1 MNKTAQRGDEAT
13 VTNGDIKADQDKLEI
28 IQKSLARSLVRCR
41 NTQSKRIGVEL
52 LEASVYDLN
61 PHNMRKTYQLGSY
74 RYDPGKYRSMTKE
87 PGEAMLTRRATVG
100 GGSRIVK
107 DRNQEEKD
115 YVKETKGGGG
125 DATNAGVKEVDG
137 HVVEKEEHSSHKS
150 KLKRVATVISA
161 DDDEIDAPWNQY
173 AWIEE
178 MQIRINGFVPFG
190 SNLKQSS
197 FFSRYVFGN
206 YYRRTVPSVRGY
218 FPWIFPSYLSSA
230 GVGGDDGID
239 GDRRNRYSINRA
251 SSKPHAVIADG
262 SAMQRVPGSL
272 RYLTKCCEEAD
283 VPLYVVNDPR
293 VWGGN
298 THADVESAA
307 RDMRKAIKA
316 QIVTNAL
323 TVKEGSMFERGRL
336 FGRLQTEA
344 KWRGKDVGRK
354 TRRAL
359 QLARDRLRKDQ
370 YYDLSNI
377 SSEELV
383 ERLIQRKVIA
393 LRKNDVKR
401 EEDVHLTSEFMEI
414 CKRFLKKEKGEN
426 LSKVLEKVTVPGHQK
441 TLKSDGSATRQDN

>member
-13 VTNGDIKADQDKLEI
+13 VTNGDIKADQNKLEI

-178 MQIRINGFVPFG
+178 MQIRVSLVYCRYITITTH
-190 SNLKQSS
+190 LK
-197 FFSRYVFGN
+197 N
-206 YYRRTVPSVRGY
+206 YDCAH
-218 FPWIFPSYLSSA
+218 FKCL
-230 GVGGDDGID
+230 
-239 GDRRNRYSINRA
+239 
-251 SSKPHAVIADG
+251 
-262 SAMQRVPGSL
+262 L
-272 RYLTKCCEEAD
+272 R
-283 VPLYVVNDPR
+283 
-293 VWGGN
+293 
-298 THADVESAA
+298 
-307 RDMRKAIKA
+307 
-316 QIVTNAL
+316 
-323 TVKEGSMFERGRL
+323 F
-336 FGRLQTEA
+336 
-344 KWRGKDVGRK
+344 
-354 TRRAL
+354 
-359 QLARDRLRKDQ
+359 LRK
-370 YYDLSNI
+370 
-377 SSEELV
+377 LV
-383 ERLIQRKVIA
+383 INTCRSYHFGIHFR
-393 LRKNDVKR
+393 
-401 EEDVHLTSEFMEI
+401 
-414 CKRFLKKEKGEN
+414 
-426 LSKVLEKVTVPGHQK
+426 
-441 TLKSDGSATRQDN
+441 